1 MASSV
6 AANADAENQEGAASA
21 PPAQYRATGWIRIIT
36 LAILLFSASAV
47 GLTLTV
53 LQEPAKIDLGFTD
66 LQIGLIQSVTRGAPG
81 LVLGIPLGIAIDHT
95 SRTRL
100 LQILAICWSIGTAWT
115 AFAHDFTSMFI
126 ARTLVGIG
134 SLALGVIMSM
144 IADLCMPEKRGRL
157 LVLAGVGSW
166 AGVASSFAI
175 CGALFGYFSKHSWPL
190 FPHLAPWRQTTLAF
204 GLAGAL
210 FIVPLLFF
218 REPQRFEVEDRA
230 NAIIPALRGL
240 WKRRYFLGALFI
252 GAMAAGVSEGATGIW
267 AAPVLTR
274 RFGLQPNDFGAWMG
288 GLILLSGVLGSIIG
302 GVAADWGNNSKIRG
316 GIIIGAVVATL
327 FNIPA
332 AAYPAMPSVP
342 LFALALGTLLTGGTV
357 TTMICMT
364 SLTVL
369 IPNEERGVG
378 LGILGVIGTVVA
390 LVTAPLI
397 AMSSQL
403 FGGEKHLGM
412 GLAAIGAATMVLSLL
427 GFILAMRCAPSPVA
441 EP

>member
-1 MASSV
+1 MASSIPV
-6 AANADAENQEGAASA
+6 SIDAENRNAPGSTVSA
-21 PPAQYRATGWIRIIT
+21 HDRPTGWIRIIT

-81 LVLGIPLGIAIDHT
+81 LVLGIPLGIAIDHAN
-95 SRTRL
+95 RTRL
-100 LQILAICWSIGTAWT
+100 LQMLATCWTIGTAWT
-115 AFAHDFTSMFI
+115 AFAHDFNAMFI

-166 AGVASSFAI
+166 TGAAFSFAI
-175 CGALFGYFSKHSWPL
+175 CGALFGYFTKHPWHL
-190 FPHLAPWRQTTLAF
+190 FPQLAPWRQTTLVF

-218 REPQRFEVEDRA
+218 CEPQRFEVENRTK
-230 NAIIPALRGL
+230 AIVPALRGL

-274 RFGLQPNDFGAWMG
+274 SFGLQPNDFGAWMG

-316 GIIIGAVVATL
+316 GIIIGAIVATL

-369 IPNEERGVG
+369 MPNEERGVG
-378 LGILGVIGTVVA
+378 LGILGVIGTVVG

-397 AMSSQL
+397 AMASEL
-403 FGGEKHLGM
+403 FGGERHLGT
-412 GLAAIGAATMVLSLL
+412 GLAAIGAATMVLSLF
-427 GFILAMRCAPSPVA
+427 GFILAMRCAPTPVA

>member
-1 MASSV
+1 MTATAPISLND
-6 AANADAENQEGAASA
+6 ANTGAAT
-21 PPAQYRATGWIRIIT
+21 PDAQYRPTGWIRIIT
-36 LAILLFSASAV
+36 LAIILFSASAV

-81 LVLGIPLGIAIDHT
+81 LLLGVPLGIAIDHAN
-95 SRTRL
+95 RARL
-100 LQILAICWSIGTAWT
+100 LLLLALTWTIGVAWT
-115 AFAHDFTSMFI
+115 AFARDFNSMFV

-134 SLALGVIMSM
+134 ALALGVIMSM
-144 IADLCMPEKRGRL
+144 IADLSMPDKRGRL

-166 AGVASSFAI
+166 AGTAFSFVI
-175 CGALFGYFSKHSWPL
+175 CGALFGQFTNHPWQM
-190 FPHLAPWRQTTLAF
+190 FHQLAPWRQTTLVFA
-204 GLAGAL
+204 LAGSAFVL
-210 FIVPLLFF
+210 PLLFF
-218 REPQRFEVEDRA
+218 REPKRYEVESRTKA
-230 NAIIPALRGL
+230 VLPALRGL
-240 WKRRYFLGALFI
+240 WKRRYFLGSLFL

-274 RFGLQPNDFGAWMG
+274 TFGLQPNDFGAWMG
-288 GLILLSGVLGSIIG
+288 GLILLSGVLGSVIG

-316 GIIIGAVVATL
+316 GIIIGAIIATV

-332 AAYPAMPSVP
+332 AAYPAMPTVP

-378 LGILGVIGTVVA
+378 MGILGVIGTVVG

-397 AMSSQL
+397 AESANL
-403 FGGEKHLGM
+403 FGGERHLGT
-412 GLAAIGAATMVLSLL
+412 GLAVIGAGTMIISLL
-427 GFILAMRCAPSPVA
+427 GFILAMRYAPARVA
-441 EP
+441 TEV